1 MNINNILNSNKRQFT
16 NTMKKEGMVVTD
28 YYNTSKTY
36 TVFFRRN
43 NRSTSPEGKLRLF
56 YAQDT
61 DIKIGTVFVLR
72 DVPYVVISQDGIES
86 DVYYTSMAIRCD
98 TYFTVYSNTSQEYK
112 KIPFVTMNDKYTI
125 STNSTIS
132 VISGNVVIYTGL
144 NDHVKDMSVNNGYYN
159 YGGYYKVGN
168 YFYNNNIAYLYLTR
182 EAMPADDEY
191 IITFDGDTYIDMS
204 ATNTYQLSY
213 TTICNG
219 NIIDSPKLTYKSNDT
234 SIATV
239 DGNGL
244 MTVRSTGYVT
254 ITATWTDGDN
264 TECLTTFTVVDGESS
279 GGETTTPTATMSFVS
294 ANDYI
299 RCGFERIYTVKYT
312 DKSGNDMSDVFDT
325 VFTIANAT
333 FDTSLL
339 RVTDK
344 GNKVGLY
351 FEDED
356 IIEGTFTLVAVDSG
370 NTCRPITKV
379 VELVHTIY

>member
-1 MNINNILNSNKRQFT
+1 
-16 NTMKKEGMVVTD
+16 MVVTD

-72 DVPYVVISQDGIES
+72 DVPYVVVSQDGIES

-125 STNSTIS
+125 STNSTVS
-132 VISGNVVIYTGL
+132 VISGSVVIYTGL
-144 NDHVKDMSVNNGYYN
+144 NDHVKDMSVGNGYYN

-168 YFYNNNIAYLYLTR
+168 YFYNNNIAYIYLTR
-182 EAMPADDEY
+182 EVMPADDEY
-191 IITFDGDTYIDMS
+191 IITFDGETYINMS

-239 DGNGL
+239 DDNGL
-244 MTVRSTGYVT
+244 MTVYSTGYVT

-264 TECLTTFTVVDGESS
+264 TECLTTFTIADEESS
-279 GGETTTPTATMSFVS
+279 GGEISTVKMVFTSTRT
-294 ANDYI
+294 DI
-299 RCGFERIYTVKYT
+299 KCGFERTVTVGYRDENGYDVT
-312 DKSGNDMSDVFDT
+312 NDYDT
-325 VFTIANAT
+325 VFTITNAT
-333 FDTSLL
+333 FDTSLI
-339 RVTDK
+339 RMTDN
-344 GNKVGLY
+344 GNEVKFY

-370 NTCRPITKV
+370 NTCRPILLDM
-379 VELVHTIY
+379 ELVNLY